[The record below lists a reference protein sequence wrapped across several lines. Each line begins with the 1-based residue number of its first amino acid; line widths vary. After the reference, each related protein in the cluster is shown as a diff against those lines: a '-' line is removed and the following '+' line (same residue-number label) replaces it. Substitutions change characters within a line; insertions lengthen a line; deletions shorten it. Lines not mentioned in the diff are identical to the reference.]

1 VIKITI
7 EGPQGSGKSTLGM
20 EGYGIAGEAVYFH
33 PLEEV
38 KEAVWQLKQ

>member
-1 VIKITI
+1 MGVETFA
-7 EGPQGSGKSTLGM
+7 
-20 EGYGIAGEAVYFH
+20 GYGIAGEAVYFH